1 MTIAEQKSAIVAQLN
16 QQALN
21 VVVEQLATISVQ
33 HEELKAE
40 HEALK
45 AKYDAITKP
54 ADRADPMP
62 V

>member
-1 MTIAEQKSAIVAQLN
+1 MTIAEQKSSIVAQLN

-40 HEALK
+40 HAALK
-45 AKYDAITKP
+45 AKHDAITK
-54 ADRADPMP
+54 ATDRAEPLP